1 MSWLFCEPCWV
12 MGSSMVIQL
21 FQCDTAEEEQL
32 LDGPPMITF
41 PMQKNISVHNKE
53 IELTLQAA

>member
-21 FQCDTAEEEQL
+21 FQCDTVQVEQL
-32 LDGPPMITF
+32 QDGRPMITF
-41 PMQKNISVHNKE
+41 PIQKKNVSVYN
-53 IELTLQAA
+53 T

>member
-32 LDGPPMITF
+32 LDGAPMITF
-41 PMQKNISVHNKE
+41 PMQKNVSVHNKE